1 MILRSLLSP
10 ATKRH
15 VESRVLQT
23 HPQHLF
29 RIIQDVDHYSEFLP
43 LCWSSKVLLHDNHQ
57 RIEKMR
63 EHSFRATLTVGMPP
77 LQETYVS
84 HVHVIPETL
93 TVETKSVES
102 KLFDSLSSRW
112 QLTPNKNSPNESVHV
127 DFEVELTVSDPFVVG
142 LLDQLLIGV
151 AGQQVEAFAKRCQQ
165 LPLPPD
171 LC

>member
-1 MILRSLLSP
+1 MSN
-10 ATKRH
+10 
-15 VESRVLQT
+15 
-23 HPQHLF
+23 
-29 RIIQDVDHYSEFLP
+29 
-43 LCWSSKVLLHDNHQ
+43 DNHHQ
-57 RIEKMR
+57 RIKKLKA
-63 EHSFRATLTVGMPP
+63 HSFRATLTVGMPP
-77 LQETYVS
+77 LQETYIS

-112 QLTPNKNSPNESVHV
+112 HLTPNKHLPNESVHV
-127 DFEVELTVSDPFVVG
+127 DFEVELSVSDPLVVG
-142 LLDQLLIGV
+142 LLDQLLTGV